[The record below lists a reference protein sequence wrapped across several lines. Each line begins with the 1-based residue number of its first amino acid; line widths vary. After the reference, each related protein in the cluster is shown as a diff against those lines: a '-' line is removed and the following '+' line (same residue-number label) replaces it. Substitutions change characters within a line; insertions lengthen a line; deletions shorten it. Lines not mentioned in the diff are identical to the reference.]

1 VFSCLPWSLPRLIF
15 VPPVQALAEGFQ
27 VDWAPLMYM
36 DTEDSKQLLNEV
48 RRFARER
55 IAGMAARPESPIN
68 ADQLTL
74 LTQEAC
80 ELGILPLAT
89 ADDGFSIWEHSN
101 VAQAMSFNTGA
112 LRHIA
117 YASPGVA
124 FAWHRLALARFV
136 CVQLGLAF
144 ETNVQQGMLLVPT
157 GHYGLARNSLG
168 KWLKAHALS
177 AEDKDMLSDWLDRSV
192 NATTIYA
199 PKDWKS
205 LVWPVWSDDQIAWR
219 YVERKELDVSSGNAQ
234 HGFDELAGF
243 AVRQPS
249 TAGKAIKLDPDAS
262 RSTYASMFKL
272 DVLGLLSIGAGA
284 LDRGQA
290 LARDYA
296 GIRKQGGKVI
306 AEHPAVQHMLSDIEI
321 ARHNVD
327 MALAAFSQPVD
338 ELDVGTIAAARASL
352 SPALCQAANQVVQ
365 VHGGIGYMR
374 DAGPEKLVRDQ
385 NMLKLIAGGTR
396 EIHAFLAGWT
406 GASV

>member
-1 VFSCLPWSLPRLIF
+1 
-15 VPPVQALAEGFQ
+15 
-27 VDWAPLMYM
+27 MHM
-36 DTEDSKQLLNEV
+36 DTEDSRQLLNEV
-48 RRFARER
+48 ERFSRER
-55 IAGMAARPESPIN
+55 IAGMAARPELPIDAN
-68 ADQLTL
+68 QLTL

-80 ELGILPLAT
+80 ELGILPLST
-89 ADDGFSIWEHSN
+89 TDDGFSIWEHN
-101 VAQAMSFNTGA
+101 DVAQAMSFNTGA

-124 FAWHRLALARFV
+124 FAWHRMALARFV
-136 CVQLGLAF
+136 SVQLGLGF
-144 ETNVQQGMLLVPT
+144 EKEELQGTLLVPT
-157 GHYGLARNSLG
+157 GHYGLSRNSLA
-168 KWLKAHALS
+168 KWLHADALS
-177 AEDKDMLSDWLDRSV
+177 TEDKEMLSDWLDRDN

-199 PKDWKS
+199 PKDWTS
-205 LVWPVWSDDQIAWR
+205 LVWPVWSSDEIAWR
-219 YVERKELDVSSGNAQ
+219 YVERKDLHVSTGNAQ
-234 HGFDELAGF
+234 HGFDELTGF
-243 AVRQPS
+243 VVSAPS
-249 TAGKAIKLDPDAS
+249 TTGKTIKLDPDAS

-272 DVLGLLSIGAGA
+272 DMLGLLSIGAGA

-321 ARHNVD
+321 ARHIVD

-338 ELDVGTIAAARASL
+338 ELDVGAVAAARANL
-352 SPALCQAANQVVQ
+352 SPALCHAANQVVQ

-385 NMLKLIAGGTR
+385 NMLKLMSGGTR

>member
-1 VFSCLPWSLPRLIF
+1 
-15 VPPVQALAEGFQ
+15 
-27 VDWAPLMYM
+27 MYM
-36 DTEDSKQLLNEV
+36 DTEDSRQLLQEV
-48 RRFARER
+48 GRFARER
-55 IAGMAARPESPIN
+55 IAGMAARPESPID
-68 ADQLTL
+68 AYQLTL

-80 ELGILPLAT
+80 ELGILPLTT
-89 ADDGFSIWEHSN
+89 ADDGFSIWEHN
-101 VAQAMSFNTGA
+101 DVAQAMSFNTGA

-136 CVQLGLAF
+136 SVQLGLSF
-144 ETNVQQGMLLVPT
+144 ETNDLQGMLLVPT
-157 GHYGLARNSLG
+157 GHYGLGRNSLA
-168 KWLKAHALS
+168 KWLKADALS
-177 AEDKDMLSDWLDRSV
+177 AEDKDMLSDWLDRGV
-192 NATTIYA
+192 NTTTIYA

-219 YVERKELDVSSGNAQ
+219 HVERKALDVSSGNAQ

-243 AVRQPS
+243 VVSQPS
-249 TAGKAIKLDPDAS
+249 TAGKTIKLDPDAS

-272 DVLGLLSIGAGA
+272 DMLGLLSIGAGA

-321 ARHNVD
+321 TRHNVD
-327 MALAAFSQPVD
+327 MALAAFARPVD
-338 ELDVGTIAAARASL
+338 ELDVGAVAATRASI
-352 SPALCQAANQVVQ
+352 SPALCHAASQVIQ

-374 DAGPEKLVRDQ
+374 DAGSEKLLRDQ
-385 NMLKLIAGGTR
+385 NMLKLMSGGTR
-396 EIHAFLAGWT
+396 EIHAFLAGWI

>member
-1 VFSCLPWSLPRLIF
+1 
-15 VPPVQALAEGFQ
+15 
-27 VDWAPLMYM
+27 MYM
-36 DTEDSKQLLNEV
+36 DTEDSRQLLQEV
-48 RRFARER
+48 GRFARER
-55 IAGMAARPESPIN
+55 IAGMAIRPESPIN

-89 ADDGFSIWEHSN
+89 TGDGFSIWEHHD

-136 CVQLGLAF
+136 CVQLGVAF
-144 ETNVQQGMLLVPT
+144 EANDLQGMLLVPT
-157 GHYGLARNSLG
+157 GHYGLGRNSLA
-168 KWLKAHALS
+168 KWLKADALS
-177 AEDKDMLSDWLDRSV
+177 AEDKDMLSDWLDRGV
-192 NATTIYA
+192 NTTTIYA
-199 PKDWKS
+199 PRDWKS

-219 YVERKELDVSSGNAQ
+219 HVERKELDVSSGNAQ

-243 AVRQPS
+243 VVSQPS
-249 TAGKAIKLDPDAS
+249 TAGKPIKLDPGTS

-272 DVLGLLSIGAGA
+272 DMLGLLSIGAGA

-290 LARDYA
+290 LARGYA

-321 ARHNVD
+321 TRHNVD
-327 MALAAFSQPVD
+327 MALAAFARPVD
-338 ELDVGTIAAARASL
+338 ELDVGAVAATRASI
-352 SPALCQAANQVVQ
+352 SPALCHAASQVVQ

-374 DAGPEKLVRDQ
+374 DAGPEKLLRDQ
-385 NMLKLIAGGTR
+385 NMLKLMSGGTR